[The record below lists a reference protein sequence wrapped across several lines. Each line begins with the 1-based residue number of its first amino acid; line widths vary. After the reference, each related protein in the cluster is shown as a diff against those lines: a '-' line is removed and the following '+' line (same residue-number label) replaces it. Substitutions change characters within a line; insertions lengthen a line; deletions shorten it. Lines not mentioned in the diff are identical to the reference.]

1 MPVFGAA
8 AHRDSLIAQTRVF
21 IDFDRSIEAVGRVL
35 GIVEPEQY
43 ATDAELEMLEEIR
56 REKKSGK

>member
-1 MPVFGAA
+1 M
-8 AHRDSLIAQTRVF
+8 LRVSEGGEV
-21 IDFDRSIEAVGRVL
+21 RCVGRVR